1 MWSTP
6 AVAAQP
12 LTPSKATT
20 SSAAKRQRQ
29 VASATPA
36 HRSPAQGCNA
46 PMPARAGVAAPAG
59 RHAPF
64 TTRALDV
71 HLLGLTCSWSVHAPF
86 MQIRSYESVDVGDHP
101 SRGEP
106 DVKEFDVSS
115 RTPGT
120 RSARSLAGLT
130 REPLWLIKP
139 RELEV
144 LRGIRDGVVTR
155 DLLYGD
161 LAPWMLGTRR
171 VSWSVTLLIFH
182 GLVRL
187 GIFGLGPPQ
196 ITARG
201 LRMLDEWI
209 DLHALRDP
217 D

>member
-12 LTPSKATT
+12 PTPPNATT

-36 HRSPAQGCNA
+36 HGRSAQGCNP
-46 PMPARAGVAAPAG
+46 PMPAHAGGPAPAG

-64 TTRALDV
+64 ITRAIDV
-71 HLLGLTCSWSVHAPF
+71 HLLVLTCSWSVHTPF

-106 DVKEFDVSS
+106 DVKEFDMSC
-115 RTPGT
+115 RTPRT
-120 RSARSLAGLT
+120 RSMRSLAGLT

-139 RELEV
+139 GELEV
-144 LRGIRDGVVTR
+144 LRGIRDGVVSR
-155 DLLYGD
+155 DPLYGD

-171 VSWSVTLLIFH
+171 VSSFDLLSS
-182 GLVRL
+182 
-187 GIFGLGPPQ
+187 GPTWHFRTWASPDYGERSAD
-196 ITARG
+196 ARG
-201 LRMLDEWI
+201 MD
-209 DLHALRDP
+209 
-217 D
+217 